1 MREYMVISAPED
13 LLPQV
18 LRELLE
24 IAADANFVEVVA
36 GDVGRVI
43 HVHPEVAETW
53 YAKVTE
59 AQENNS
65 AKTHSASNGE
75 EP

>member
-1 MREYMVISAPED
+1 MRSYMVISAPED

-24 IAADANFVEVVA
+24 LAADANYVEVVA

-43 HVHPEVAETW
+43 HVHPEVAEAW

-59 AQENNS
+59 AQ
-65 AKTHSASNGE
+65 AKETHSASDGE